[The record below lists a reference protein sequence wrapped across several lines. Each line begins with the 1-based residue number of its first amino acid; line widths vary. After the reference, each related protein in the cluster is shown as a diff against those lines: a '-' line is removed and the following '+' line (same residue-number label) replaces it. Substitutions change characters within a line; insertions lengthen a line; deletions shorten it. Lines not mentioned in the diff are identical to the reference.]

1 MIEKGNR
8 SQGTPFFV
16 SNYNTQ
22 KLERIPLTEKLFQE
36 EWLQKLIFENPQI
49 LPVDNLEIGF
59 TPLIPLGREIS
70 TSVGFID
77 NLFISPDGYL
87 TIVETKLWRNP
98 EAKREVVG
106 QIIDYAKDL
115 TNWTFDK
122 LNSEVKNRNSE
133 NKGIIEA
140 IQELE
145 ELDEEYEAK
154 LIDNIERNLKR
165 GRFLLLIV
173 GDGIRESVEDMVDY
187 LSNSA
192 QLLFTLGLVELQVYK
207 AITDESYIVVPN
219 LITRTKEIT
228 RAIIKIEN
236 STNSIVKV
244 ESNFSEPKNSNTNT
258 RTTITEVDFFDEL
271 ENKTDSETA
280 VFAKQILEQAI
291 KSGYHIDWNS
301 GSFSVKIL
309 DPNGSGQKIT
319 MFVVDRKGM
328 FYIGWSGTQLKRL
341 GLDYN
346 LSSEYVTKTAKLLP
360 NIQQDLKHKDFWNRN
375 SNLKDLRLVYN
386 EFMAEV
392 EKYKDLIIKKSEAIA
407 NII

>member
-8 SQGTPFFV
+8 SQGIPFFI
-16 SNYNTQ
+16 SNSNTQ

-36 EWLQKLIFENPQI
+36 EWIQKLIFENPQI

-77 NLFISPDGYL
+77 NLFISSDGYL

-140 IQELE
+140 IRELE

-271 ENKTDSETA
+271 ENNTDSETA

>member
-8 SQGTPFFV
+8 SQGIPFFI
-16 SNYNTQ
+16 SNSNTQ

-36 EWLQKLIFENPQI
+36 DWLQKLIFENPQI

-59 TPLIPLGREIS
+59 TPLIPLGTEIS
-70 TSVGFID
+70 TNVGFID
-77 NLFISPDGYL
+77 NLFISSDGYL

-122 LNSEVKNRNSE
+122 LNSEVKNRNIE

-140 IQELE
+140 IQEFE
-145 ELDEEYEAK
+145 ELDEEYKGK

-173 GDGIRESVEDMVDY
+173 GDGIRESVEEMVDY

-192 QLLFTLGLVELQVYK
+192 QLLFTLGLVELQVFK
-207 AITDESYIVVPN
+207 ATTDESYIVVPN
-219 LITRTKEIT
+219 LIMRTKEIT
-228 RAIIKIEN
+228 RAVIKIEN

-244 ESNFSEPKNSNTNT
+244 ESDFSEPKNSNTYT
-258 RTTITEVDFFDEL
+258 RTTITEVDFLDEL
-271 ENKTDSETA
+271 KNNTDSETA

-291 KSGYHIDWNS
+291 KSGYHIDWNT

-319 MFVVDRKGM
+319 MFVVNRKGM
-328 FYIGWSGTQLKRL
+328 FYIGWSGNQLKRL

-346 LSSEYVTKTAKLLP
+346 LSNEYVTKTAKLLP
-360 NIQQDLKHKDFWNRN
+360 NIQQNVKYKDFWNKD
-375 SNLKDLRLVYN
+375 SNLKDLKLVYN
-386 EFMAEV
+386 EFMTEV
-392 EKYKDLIIKKSEAIA
+392 EKYKDLIIEKSEAVA